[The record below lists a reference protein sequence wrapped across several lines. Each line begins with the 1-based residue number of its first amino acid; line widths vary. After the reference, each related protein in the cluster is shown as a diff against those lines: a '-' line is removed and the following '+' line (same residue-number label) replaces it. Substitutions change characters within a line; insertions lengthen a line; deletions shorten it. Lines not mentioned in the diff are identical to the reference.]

1 MFTVINSLNV
11 HFCIQ
16 TLLEIITNKY
26 NSFYLHRNDESYS
39 SFLNS
44 VVFVFFYCNGFTSA
58 LLYLLFIKIFDLTFL
73 WAANLIMV
81 NLHLVLFPSWNISF
95 QKILFNFSNT
105 IYLGFFFFPFIQS
118 ETWKGSQMV
127 LYEFISK
134 VDFNL
139 IKMLTT
145 YSLSLSL
152 SISTEIIWKL

>member
-95 QKILFNFSNT
+95 QKILFNFSTT
-105 IYLGFFFFPFIQS
+105 IYLGFFLS
-118 ETWKGSQMV
+118 VYSKWNMKRVQMV
-127 LYEFISK
+127 QYEFISK

-139 IKMLTT
+139 IKFLTN
-145 YSLSLSL
+145 LSL
-152 SISTEIIWKL
+152 SICKKCEM